1 MECTHCKST
10 WNSAVRMSTCPF
22 CGKDISCN
30 EIEVNNVSD
39 ALRKI
44 IQEKTLD
51 ILNSPKV
58 VISLVSDYV
67 VGFQREKKL
76 LRIAC
81 SNGALKYIITIAN
94 EENVKQKQLHIQ
106 KLNKVLIDDAFLSD
120 ENATIIL
127 DILLAA
133 IESPAKNISKPE
145 ESRTVQKQGNKLV
158 VNASAKSN
166 VLEDEPFFEE
176 LLERSVQ
183 DVAMIGKTVTG
194 MLMDLETG
202 EVWLDGDD
210 CTFGYL
216 TTQEIADRN
225 LGIADNVKAVV
236 VGTNGDGTLKLSCDR
251 LDRLNVWD
259 EIEELKDKKEI
270 LEGTVV
276 ETNQGGLSVS
286 VMGIRVFVP
295 ASQSGVS
302 KGTDLTQLI
311 GNKVELIITDVNLD
325 RRRAIGS
332 VSAAQKIKQQNI
344 WDNIKE
350 GAKFSS
356 TVKLLADYGAFVDIG
371 GVDGFVSKYSM
382 GSNEINHPSDVLSVG
397 DKIEVYVISFDKEK
411 NRISLGYKTEE
422 KKQDNLSDAVSVAEK
437 EYDEIPPYKETIRRI
452 YHGEGKV
459 KSVDE
464 YAVVKFRF
472 EPCECTGLC
481 FENHITDNSIP
492 KLYIPAIE
500 KGLQDAFKTGPLSG
514 SIVDGIK
521 AVLIGG
527 AYHLVSS
534 SVRAFEK
541 AARLAFEESY
551 KNGAPVLLEEFI
563 EERVIVSDDHL
574 SYLFSKV
581 NSVRG
586 RVIGL
591 DPAEKSKCSQ
601 AIFEIPISGKA
612 QIENSLEMDAETE
625 IVSIRFVRYEQ
636 VTGPVAEKIID
647 ELKNK

>member
-1 MECTHCKST
+1 M
-10 WNSAVRMSTCPF
+10 
-22 CGKDISCN
+22 
-30 EIEVNNVSD
+30 NNISD

-51 ILNSPKV
+51 IFNSPKV

-94 EENVKQKQLHIQ
+94 EENAKQRQLYIQ

-133 IESPAKNISKPE
+133 IESPAKNSSKPE
-145 ESRTVQKQGNKLV
+145 ESRAVQEQGNKQAS
-158 VNASAKSN
+158 NAPAKSN
-166 VLEDEPFFEE
+166 MSEDEPSFEE

-183 DVAMIGKTVTG
+183 DVTMIGKTVTG

-216 TTQEIADRN
+216 PTQEIEEKSF
-225 LGIADNVKAVV
+225 GIADNVKAIV
-236 VGTNGDGTLKLSCDR
+236 VGTNDDGTLKLSCDR

-259 EIEELKDKKEI
+259 VIEGLKDKKEI
-270 LEGTVV
+270 LEGTVA
-276 ETNQGGLSVS
+276 ESNLGGLSVS
-286 VMGIRVFVP
+286 GKGIRVFVP

-302 KGTDLTQLI
+302 KGSDLTQLI
-311 GNKVELIITDVNLD
+311 GNKVELIITDVNLE
-325 RRRAIGS
+325 RKRAIGS
-332 VSAAQKIKQQNI
+332 ISAAQKIKQQNI
-344 WDNIKE
+344 WDTIKE
-350 GAKFSS
+350 GAKYSGI
-356 TVKLLADYGAFVDIG
+356 VKSLTSYGAFVDIG
-371 GVDGFVSKYSM
+371 GVEGMIHISQLSDKKIS
-382 GSNEINHPSDVLSVG
+382 HPSDVVSVG
-397 DKIEVYVISFDKEK
+397 DRIDVYVISFDREK
-411 NRISLGYKTEE
+411 YKVAFGFKTEG
-422 KKQDNLSDAVSVAEK
+422 KKPDNLSGAVSAVERAC
-437 EYDEIPPYKETIRRI
+437 DEIPAYKETIRRI

-472 EPCECTGLC
+472 EPCKCTGVC
-481 FENHITDNSIP
+481 FENHITDNAIP

-500 KGLQDAFKTGPLSG
+500 KGLQDAFKAGPLSG
-514 SIVDGIK
+514 SPVDGIK
-521 AVLIGG
+521 VVLIGG
-527 AYHLVSS
+527 AYHPVSS

-541 AARLAFEESY
+541 AACLAFEESY

-563 EERVIVSDDHL
+563 EERVIVSDERL
-574 SYLFSKV
+574 SDLFSKV

-586 RVIGL
+586 RVMGL
-591 DPAEKSKCSQ
+591 EPAEKSKCSQ
-601 AIFEIPISGKA
+601 AVFEIPISGKA
-612 QIENSLEMDAETE
+612 QIDNFLKMDSEDE

>member
-1 MECTHCKST
+1 MECMHCKST

-30 EIEVNNVSD
+30 EIEVNNISD

-94 EENVKQKQLHIQ
+94 EENAKQRQLHIQ

-145 ESRTVQKQGNKLV
+145 ESHTVQRQGNKQAS
-158 VNASAKSN
+158 NAPAKSN
-166 VLEDEPFFEE
+166 VPEDEPSFEE
-176 LLERSVQ
+176 LLERSIQ
-183 DVAMIGKTVTG
+183 DVSMIGKTVTG
-194 MLMDLETG
+194 MLMDLENG

-216 TTQEIADRN
+216 PTQEIADRN
-225 LGIADNVKAVV
+225 LGIADNIKAVV
-236 VGTNGDGTLKLSCDR
+236 VGTNDDGTLKLSCDR
-251 LDRLNVWD
+251 LVRLNVWD
-259 EIEELKDKKEI
+259 DIEELKDKKEI
-270 LEGTVV
+270 LEGTVA
-276 ETNQGGLSVS
+276 ESNLGGLSVS
-286 VMGIRVFVP
+286 VKGIRVFVP
-295 ASQSGVS
+295 ASQSGVP
-302 KGTDLTQLI
+302 KGSDLTQLI
-311 GNKVELIITDVNLD
+311 GNKVDLIITDVNLD
-325 RRRAIGS
+325 RKRAIGS

-344 WDNIKE
+344 WDTIRE
-350 GAKFSS
+350 GAKYSG
-356 TVKLLADYGAFVDIG
+356 TVKSLTSYGAFVDIG
-371 GVDGFVSKYSM
+371 GVEGMIHISQLSSKK
-382 GSNEINHPSDVLSVG
+382 INHPSDVVSVG
-397 DKIEVYVISFDKEK
+397 DNIEVYVLSFDTERRKV
-411 NRISLGYKTEE
+411 SFGYKTEDKPENLGGAVATEE
-422 KKQDNLSDAVSVAEK
+422 KK
-437 EYDEIPPYKETIRRI
+437 YDEIPAYKETIRRI
-452 YHGEGKV
+452 YHGDGKT
-459 KSVDE
+459 KTVDE

-500 KGLQDAFKTGPLSG
+500 KGLQDAFKAGPLSG
-514 SIVDGIK
+514 SPVEGIK

-527 AYHLVSS
+527 AYHPVSS
-534 SVRAFEK
+534 SARAFEK

-563 EERVIVSDDHL
+563 EERVIVHDDCLSD
-574 SYLFSKV
+574 LFNKV

-586 RVIGL
+586 RVMGL
-591 DPAEKSKCSQ
+591 EPAEKSKCSQ
-601 AIFEIPISGKA
+601 AIFEIPISGKD
-612 QIENSLEMDAETE
+612 QIDNCLEINAESE

-636 VTGPVAEKIID
+636 VTGSAAETIID

>member
-10 WNSAVRMSTCPF
+10 WNSAVRMSICPF

-30 EIEVNNVSD
+30 EIEVNNISD

-51 ILNSPKV
+51 IFNSPKV

-94 EENVKQKQLHIQ
+94 EENAKQRQLHIQ

-127 DILLAA
+127 NILLAA

-145 ESRTVQKQGNKLV
+145 ESSTVQKQGNKQ
-158 VNASAKSN
+158 ASN
-166 VLEDEPFFEE
+166 VPAKPNVPEDEPSFEE
-176 LLERSVQ
+176 LLERSIQ
-183 DVAMIGKTVTG
+183 DVTIIGKTVTG

-216 TTQEIADRN
+216 PTQEIADRN

-236 VGTNGDGTLKLSCDR
+236 VGTNDDGTLKLSCDR
-251 LDRLNVWD
+251 LDKLNVWD

-270 LEGTVV
+270 LEGTVA
-276 ETNQGGLSVS
+276 ESNLGGLSVS
-286 VMGIRVFVP
+286 VKGIRVFVP
-295 ASQSGVS
+295 ASQSGVP
-302 KGTDLTQLI
+302 KGSDLTQLI
-311 GNKVELIITDVNLD
+311 GNKVDLIITDVNLD
-325 RRRAIGS
+325 RKRAIGS

-344 WDNIKE
+344 WETIKE
-350 GAKFSS
+350 GAKYSG
-356 TVKLLADYGAFVDIG
+356 TVKSLTSYGVFVDIG
-371 GVDGFVSKYSM
+371 GVEGMIHISQLSSKK
-382 GSNEINHPSDVLSVG
+382 INHPSDVVSVG
-397 DKIEVYVISFDKEK
+397 DNIEVYVLSFDIEK
-411 NRISLGYKTEE
+411 RKVSFGYKTGEKPENLGGAVATEE
-422 KKQDNLSDAVSVAEK
+422 TK
-437 EYDEIPPYKETIRRI
+437 YDEIPPYKETIRRI
-452 YHGEGKV
+452 YHGDGKV

-481 FENHITDNSIP
+481 FENHITDNAVP

-500 KGLQDAFKTGPLSG
+500 KGLQDAFKAGPLSG
-514 SIVDGIK
+514 SPVDGIK

-527 AYHLVSS
+527 VYHPVSS

-541 AARLAFEESY
+541 AACLAFEESY

-563 EERVIVSDDHL
+563 EEKVIVSDDRL
-574 SYLFSKV
+574 SDLFSKV

-586 RVIGL
+586 RVMGL

-601 AIFEIPISGKA
+601 AIFEIPISGKT
-612 QIENSLEMDAETE
+612 QIENFLKMDAEGE

>member
-30 EIEVNNVSD
+30 EIEVNNISD

-51 ILNSPKV
+51 IFNSPKV

-94 EENVKQKQLHIQ
+94 EENAKQRQLHIQ

-133 IESPAKNISKPE
+133 IASPAKNTSKPE
-145 ESRTVQKQGNKLV
+145 EYRAVQEQGNKK
-158 VNASAKSN
+158 ASNTPAKTN
-166 VLEDEPFFEE
+166 VPEDEPSFEE
-176 LLERSVQ
+176 LLERSIQ

-216 TTQEIADRN
+216 PTQEIADRN
-225 LGIADNVKAVV
+225 LGIADNVKALV
-236 VGTNGDGTLKLSCDR
+236 VGTIGDGTLKLSCDR

-270 LEGTVV
+270 LEGTVT

-286 VMGIRVFVP
+286 VKGIRVFVP
-295 ASQSGVS
+295 ASQSGAA
-302 KGTDLTQLI
+302 KGSDLSQLI

-344 WDNIKE
+344 WDTIKD
-350 GAKFSS
+350 GAKYSGI
-356 TVKLLADYGAFVDIG
+356 VKSLTSFGAFVDIG
-371 GVDGFVSKYSM
+371 GVEGMIHISQLSSKKIS
-382 GSNEINHPSDVLSVG
+382 HPSDVVSVG
-397 DKIEVYVISFDKEK
+397 DRIDVYVISFDREK
-411 NRISLGYKTEE
+411 HKVAFGYKTEE

-437 EYDEIPPYKETIRRI
+437 GYDEIPAYKETIRRI
-452 YHGEGKV
+452 YHGDGKV

-472 EPCECTGLC
+472 EPCECTG
-481 FENHITDNSIP
+481 F
-492 KLYIPAIE
+492 
-500 KGLQDAFKTGPLSG
+500 
-514 SIVDGIK
+514 
-521 AVLIGG
+521 VLREP
-527 AYHLVSS
+527 YC
-534 SVRAFEK
+534 R
-541 AARLAFEESY
+541 
-551 KNGAPVLLEEFI
+551 
-563 EERVIVSDDHL
+563 
-574 SYLFSKV
+574 
-581 NSVRG
+581 
-586 RVIGL
+586 
-591 DPAEKSKCSQ
+591 
-601 AIFEIPISGKA
+601 
-612 QIENSLEMDAETE
+612 
-625 IVSIRFVRYEQ
+625 
-636 VTGPVAEKIID
+636 
-647 ELKNK
+647 

>member
-94 EENVKQKQLHIQ
+94 EENAKQRQLHIQ

-133 IESPAKNISKPE
+133 VESPAKNLSKPE
-145 ESRTVQKQGNKLV
+145 VSHTVQRRGNKQ
-158 VNASAKSN
+158 ASDAPARPN
-166 VLEDEPFFEE
+166 VPEDETSFEE
-176 LLERSVQ
+176 LLERSIQ
-183 DVAMIGKTVTG
+183 DVTMIGKTVTG

-216 TTQEIADRN
+216 PTQEIADRN
-225 LGIADNVKAVV
+225 LGIADNVKAAV
-236 VGTNGDGTLKLSCDR
+236 VGTNDDGTLKLSCDR

-259 EIEELKDKKEI
+259 EIEELKDKKEV
-270 LEGTVV
+270 LEGTVA
-276 ETNQGGLSVS
+276 ESNLGGLSVS
-286 VMGIRVFVP
+286 VKGIRVFVP
-295 ASQSGVS
+295 ASQSGAP
-302 KGTDLTQLI
+302 KGSDLTQLI

-325 RRRAIGS
+325 RKRAIGS
-332 VSAAQKIKQQNI
+332 VSEAQKIKQQNI

-350 GAKFSS
+350 GATFSA
-356 TVKLLADYGAFVDIG
+356 TVKLLADYGVFVDIG

-411 NRISLGYKTEE
+411 NRISLGYKIEG
-422 KKQDNLSDAVSVAEK
+422 KKQDNLSGAVSVTEK

-464 YAVVKFRF
+464 YAVVKIRF
-472 EPCECTGLC
+472 EPCECTGLR
-481 FENHITDNSIP
+481 FENHITDNAIP

-527 AYHLVSS
+527 AYHPVSS

-586 RVIGL
+586 RVMGL
-591 DPAEKSKCSQ
+591 DPAEKSKYSQ
-601 AIFEIPISGKA
+601 AIFEIPISGKT
-612 QIENSLEMDAETE
+612 QIENFLKMDAEDE

>member
-30 EIEVNNVSD
+30 EIEVNNISD

-76 LRIAC
+76 LCIAC

-94 EENVKQKQLHIQ
+94 EENAKQRQLHIQ

-145 ESRTVQKQGNKLV
+145 ESYTVQRQGNKQAS
-158 VNASAKSN
+158 NAPAKSN
-166 VLEDEPFFEE
+166 VPEDEPSFEE
-176 LLERSVQ
+176 LLERSIQ
-183 DVAMIGKTVTG
+183 DVSMIGKTVTG
-194 MLMDLETG
+194 MLMDLENG

-216 TTQEIADRN
+216 PTQEIADRN
-225 LGIADNVKAVV
+225 LGIADNIKAVV
-236 VGTNGDGTLKLSCDR
+236 VGTNDDGTLKLSCDR

-259 EIEELKDKKEI
+259 EIEELKYKKEI
-270 LEGTVV
+270 LEGTVA
-276 ETNQGGLSVS
+276 ESNLGGLSVS
-286 VMGIRVFVP
+286 VKGIRVFVP
-295 ASQSGVS
+295 ASQSGVPKDS
-302 KGTDLTQLI
+302 DLTQLI

-325 RRRAIGS
+325 RKRAIGS

-344 WDNIKE
+344 WDTIRE
-350 GAKFSS
+350 GAKYSG
-356 TVKLLADYGAFVDIG
+356 TVKSLTSYGAFVDIG
-371 GVDGFVSKYSM
+371 GVEGMIHISQLSSKK
-382 GSNEINHPSDVLSVG
+382 INHPSDVVSVG
-397 DKIEVYVISFDKEK
+397 DNVEVYVLSFDTERRKV
-411 NRISLGYKTEE
+411 SFGYKTEDKPENLGGAVATEE
-422 KKQDNLSDAVSVAEK
+422 KK
-437 EYDEIPPYKETIRRI
+437 YDEIPAYKETIRRI
-452 YHGEGKV
+452 YHGDGKT
-459 KSVDE
+459 KTVDE

-500 KGLQDAFKTGPLSG
+500 KGLQDVFKAGPLSG
-514 SIVDGIK
+514 SPVEGIK

-527 AYHLVSS
+527 AYHPVSS
-534 SVRAFEK
+534 SARAFEK

-563 EERVIVSDDHL
+563 EERVIVHDDCLSD
-574 SYLFSKV
+574 LFNKV

-586 RVIGL
+586 RVMGL
-591 DPAEKSKCSQ
+591 EPAEKSKCSQ
-601 AIFEIPISGKA
+601 AIFEIPISGKD
-612 QIENSLEMDAETE
+612 QIDNCLEINAESE

-636 VTGPVAEKIID
+636 VTGSAAETIID